1 MKTHGWKNVVYKAV
15 DEMPK
20 NMGTYDNKE
29 WISKQIDR
37 VNNFDKEVDMSI
49 KRNKVLID
57 LVKNIKKEKIVIVDI
72 GGGFGLT
79 YIPLKKETSKSLD
92 YKIIEGKHV
101 SNAANIFFEDNNE
114 LSFFSKIEKIKNVDI
129 VYIRSSLQYVEN
141 WEKTVNQIINLKPE
155 YVVFS
160 HLAAGDINESFL
172 TVQLWGNQEIP
183 YWVIKE
189 KDLKNIFLNNDY
201 VLESKN
207 VSEDI
212 TSNKLWE
219 TFINLSV
226 EKQINATIS
235 LIFKRT

>member
-1 MKTHGWKNVVYKAV
+1 MQKNKSS
-15 DEMPK
+15 K
-20 NMGTYDNKE
+20 NLE
-29 WISKQIDR
+29 
-37 VNNFDKEVDMSI
+37 E
-49 KRNKVLID
+49 
-57 LVKNIKKEKIVIVDI
+57 
-72 GGGFGLT
+72 
-79 YIPLKKETSKSLD
+79 
-92 YKIIEGKHV
+92 
-101 SNAANIFFEDNNE
+101 ANIFFEDNNE

-141 WEKTVNQIINLKPE
+141 WEKTVNQIISLKPE

>member
-1 MKTHGWKNVVYKAV
+1 M
-15 DEMPK
+15 
-20 NMGTYDNKE
+20 
-29 WISKQIDR
+29 
-37 VNNFDKEVDMSI
+37 
-49 KRNKVLID
+49 
-57 LVKNIKKEKIVIVDI
+57 
-72 GGGFGLT
+72 
-79 YIPLKKETSKSLD
+79 
-92 YKIIEGKHV
+92 
-101 SNAANIFFEDNNE
+101 
-114 LSFFSKIEKIKNVDI
+114 
-129 VYIRSSLQYVEN
+129 
-141 WEKTVNQIINLKPE
+141 KPE